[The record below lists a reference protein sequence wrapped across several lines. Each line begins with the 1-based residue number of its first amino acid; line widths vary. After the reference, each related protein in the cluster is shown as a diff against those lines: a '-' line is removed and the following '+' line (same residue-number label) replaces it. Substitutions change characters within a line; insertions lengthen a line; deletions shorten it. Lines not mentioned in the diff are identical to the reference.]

1 VRFKFFFLVASF
13 LAAQTVLTRAQE
25 SGADRGKV
33 LFQRQCGSCH
43 QVAQPRNGVGPTL
56 QGVIGRTAGTV
67 QGFNYSPA
75 LKNSGITWT
84 AETIESF
91 IANPTAMVRGTRMAQ
106 RIQDEQQRRDIVEF
120 LAAPAR

>member
-1 VRFKFFFLVASF
+1 M
-13 LAAQTVLTRAQE
+13 AQTALTSAQE
-25 SGADRGKV
+25 SADDRGKV
-33 LFQRQCGSCH
+33 LFQRQCGACH

-56 QGVIGRTAGTV
+56 QGVIGRAAGTV

-84 AETIESF
+84 PDTIDNF

-106 RIQDEQQRRDIVEF
+106 RVPDEQQRRDIVKF
-120 LAAPAR
+120 LAAPAP